1 LQKYNVQRNFQ
12 LLSLDIDQ
20 NTFYILKKVL
30 TSFSPDIIDVEYNS
44 SHKPDE
50 DKVVSYHDYA
60 KWDKT
65 NYFGG
70 SLLSFYNMLRPLNYS
85 LVYTEATG
93 TDAFFV
99 KDEIIS
105 KKNLHFENVNN
116 VAKIYN
122 SPKYGLGPDG
132 GHPPDHFDRSYFT
145 ANQACFFIGE
155 SLHASDAPL
164 EKVRVT
170 VQGKE
175 IILDPDNMKYNE
187 NNLPEYMSKEYGW
200 VDYLGKQL
208 EYAQKE
214 LLIAEVDS
222 EAIYS
227 LRFIESKDAG
237 NSDNYAKAYSTA
249 NVDVVAAKRHVI
261 DRKEVVGHIKAH
273 LKAWDKNH
281 ENVQNRGHSLRQE
294 MKVLNR
300 DVYETDSTKNSCT
313 FEDYLK

>member
-1 LQKYNVQRNFQ
+1 
-12 LLSLDIDQ
+12 
-20 NTFYILKKVL
+20 
-30 TSFSPDIIDVEYNS
+30 
-44 SHKPDE
+44 
-50 DKVVSYHDYA
+50 
-60 KWDKT
+60 
-65 NYFGG
+65 
-70 SLLSFYNMLRPLNYS
+70 M
-85 LVYTEATG
+85 
-93 TDAFFV
+93 
-99 KDEIIS
+99 
-105 KKNLHFENVNN
+105 
-116 VAKIYN
+116 
-122 SPKYGLGPDG
+122 
-132 GHPPDHFDRSYFT
+132 
-145 ANQACFFIGE
+145 
-155 SLHASDAPL
+155 ASDAPL